1 MTAATRTVHE
11 ICTLAALHIEV
22 FGHHQGDFLGDDWPT
37 LQNLAACCAAGAIRL
52 GAGMSAD
59 DIMRKGEWPAVVIEA
74 DELLA
79 EYLIEASWRECRN
92 RAGELDPVE
101 TIAGWNDAD
110 GMDAEE
116 VARVLR
122 EVAEEAR

>member
-1 MTAATRTVHE
+1 MNAATRTVHD
-11 ICTLAALHIEV
+11 ICILAALHVEV
-22 FGHHQGDFLGDDWPT
+22 FGHHQGDFLATDWPT
-37 LQNLAACCAAGAIRL
+37 MQNLAACCAAGAIRL

-59 DIMRKGEWPAVVIEA
+59 DIMHKAEWPPIVVEA

-79 EYLIEASWRECRN
+79 EYLIEAGWRECRN
-92 RAGELDPVE
+92 RADELDPVE

-110 GMDAEE
+110 GMDAAE

-122 EVAEEAR
+122 DVAELAR